1 METKDLLKK
10 VRKIEIKTRGLSH
23 QIFSGHYH
31 SAFKGRGMAFSE
43 VREYQYGD
51 DIRNIDWNVTA
62 RFNHPF
68 IKVFEEEREMTV
80 MLLIDVSGSNEFG
93 TRKEFK
99 SSVIT
104 EVAAIL
110 AFSAIQNND
119 KVGVLFFSSKVERFI
134 APAKGRTHI
143 LRIIREM
150 INFKAEEKGTNI
162 EEALRYLTNAVKKK
176 CTAFILSDFMD
187 SNYAKALRI
196 ASRKHDIGAIRIYD
210 HRETELPNMG
220 LIKVLDAESGNEQ
233 WVDTSD
239 VRVRESYHQHYIQQA
254 QISQSIFRSAGVD
267 SVEINTQDDYVKPLI
282 KLFKMRESR
291 F

>member
-150 INFKAEEKGTNI
+150 INFKADEKGTNI

-239 VRVRESYHQHYIQQA
+239 TRVRESYRQHYIQQA
-254 QISQSIFRSAGVD
+254 QISQNIFRSAGVD